1 LRDYGGLVAEHLV
14 GAIADFAD
22 GRRRIVTT
30 GDGPV
35 GVFSHEGTIYAYRN
49 VCPHQGGPVCE
60 GRLVA
65 RVEEEVGELGR
76 LGPGRYSDEVTH
88 LVCPWHGMEFD
99 VATGQ
104 SWSDRRLRLRKH
116 EVVEREGQVYVVA

>member
-1 LRDYGGLVAEHLV
+1 MVEYLVANITEL
-14 GAIADFAD
+14 AD
-22 GRRRIVTT
+22 GRRRIVAP
-30 GDGPV
+30 DAGPI
-35 GVFSHEGTIYAYRN
+35 GVFVHDGTIYAYRN

-60 GRLVA
+60 GRLIA
-65 RVEEEVGELGR
+65 RVEEEVGEFGR
-76 LGPGRYSDEVTH
+76 LGPGRYSDKVTH

-104 SWSDRRLRLRKH
+104 SWSDRRLRLRRY